1 MANLP
6 EIAQRS
12 DGWFAQRCGHLTAS
26 RIADMMARTQKG
38 WGASR
43 ANYAAQLIAERLTG
57 VAESGFTS
65 AAMQHGIDT
74 EAAARAAYGF
84 MQDVEVIEAPF
95 VLHPRLAWSGAS
107 PDGFV
112 GDDGLIEIKC
122 PNTSTHIATL
132 RGEMIPD
139 KYIKQMMWQ
148 MACTETEWC
157 DFASYDPRM
166 PDEMKLH
173 VRRVMRDD
181 DLIAEI
187 EAAAVVFLDEIAT
200 TVTELENLYRKAE

>member
-1 MANLP
+1 MI
-6 EIAQRS
+6 EQRTTE
-12 DGWFAQRCGHLTAS
+12 WFAQRCGHLTAS

-112 GDDGLIEIKC
+112 GDDGLVEIKC
-122 PNTSTHIATL
+122 PNTATHITTL
-132 RGEMIPD
+132 RDGEIPD
-139 KYIKQMMWQ
+139 KYIKQMQWQ
-148 MACTETEWC
+148 MACTERDWC
-157 DFASYDPRM
+157 DFVSFDPRM
-166 PDEMKLH
+166 PVEMQLH
-173 VRRVMRDD
+173 IQRVDRDN

-187 EAAAVVFLDEIAT
+187 ESAAIGFLDEIAA
-200 TVTELENLYRKAE
+200 TVAELEAIYRKVT

>member
-1 MANLP
+1 MI
-6 EIAQRS
+6 EQRTTE
-12 DGWFAQRCGHLTAS
+12 WFAQRCGHLTAS

-112 GDDGLIEIKC
+112 GDDGLVEIKC
-122 PNTSTHIATL
+122 PNTATHITTL
-132 RGEMIPD
+132 RGGEIPD
-139 KYIKQMMWQ
+139 KYIKQMQWQ
-148 MACTETEWC
+148 MACTERDWC
-157 DFASYDPRM
+157 DFVSFDPRM
-166 PDEMKLH
+166 PVEMQLH
-173 VRRVMRDD
+173 IQRVDRDN

-187 EAAAVVFLDEIAT
+187 ESAAIGFLDEIAA
-200 TVTELENLYRKAE
+200 TVAELEAIYRKVT

>member
-1 MANLP
+1 MI
-6 EIAQRS
+6 EQRTTE
-12 DGWFAQRCGHLTAS
+12 WFAQRCGHLTAS
-26 RIADMMARTQKG
+26 RISDMMARTQKG

-122 PNTSTHIATL
+122 PNTATHITTL
-132 RGEMIPD
+132 RGGEIPD
-139 KYIKQMMWQ
+139 KYIKQMQWQ
-148 MACTETEWC
+148 MACAEKDWC
-157 DFASYDPRM
+157 DFVSFDPRM
-166 PDEMKLH
+166 PVEMQLH
-173 VRRVMRDD
+173 IQRVDRDN

-187 EAAAVVFLDEIAT
+187 ESAAIGFLDEIAA
-200 TVTELENLYRKAE
+200 TVAELETIYRKVT

>member
-1 MANLP
+1 MI
-6 EIAQRS
+6 EQRTTE
-12 DGWFAQRCGHLTAS
+12 WFAQRCGHLTAS

-112 GDDGLIEIKC
+112 GDDGLVEIKC
-122 PNTSTHIATL
+122 PNTATHITTL
-132 RGEMIPD
+132 RGGEIPD
-139 KYIKQMMWQ
+139 KYIKQMQWQ
-148 MACTETEWC
+148 MACTERDWC
-157 DFASYDPRM
+157 DFVSFDPRM
-166 PDEMKLH
+166 PVEMQLH
-173 VRRVMRDD
+173 IQRVDRDN

-187 EAAAVVFLDEIAT
+187 ESAAIGFLTEILAT
-200 TVTELENLYRKAE
+200 VAELEAIYRKVT

>member
-1 MANLP
+1 MI
-6 EIAQRS
+6 EQRTTE
-12 DGWFAQRCGHLTAS
+12 WFAQRCGHLTAS

-84 MQDVEVIEAPF
+84 MKDVEVIEAPF

-107 PDGFV
+107 PDGFM

-122 PNTSTHIATL
+122 PNTATHITTL
-132 RGEMIPD
+132 RGGEIPD
-139 KYIKQMMWQ
+139 KYIKQMQWQ
-148 MACTETEWC
+148 MACAEKDWC
-157 DFASYDPRM
+157 DFVSFDPRM
-166 PDEMKLH
+166 PVEMQLH
-173 VRRVMRDD
+173 IQRVDRNN

-187 EAAAVVFLDEIAT
+187 ESAAIGFLDEIAA
-200 TVTELENLYRKAE
+200 TVAELETIYRKAV

>member
-1 MANLP
+1 
-6 EIAQRS
+6 
-12 DGWFAQRCGHLTAS
+12 
-26 RIADMMARTQKG
+26 MMARTQKG

-112 GDDGLIEIKC
+112 GDDGLVEIKC
-122 PNTSTHIATL
+122 PNTATHITTL
-132 RGEMIPD
+132 RGGEIPD
-139 KYIKQMMWQ
+139 KYIKQMQWQ
-148 MACTETEWC
+148 MACTERDWC
-157 DFASYDPRM
+157 DFVSFDPRM
-166 PDEMKLH
+166 PVEMQLH
-173 VRRVMRDD
+173 IQRVDRDN

-187 EAAAVVFLDEIAT
+187 ESAAIGFLTEILAT
-200 TVTELENLYRKAE
+200 VAELEAIYRKVT

>member
-1 MANLP
+1 MI
-6 EIAQRS
+6 EQRTTE
-12 DGWFAQRCGHLTAS
+12 WFAQRCGHLTAS

-84 MQDVEVIEAPF
+84 MQDVEVVEAPF

-122 PNTSTHIATL
+122 PNTATHITTL
-132 RGEMIPD
+132 RGGEIPD
-139 KYIKQMMWQ
+139 KYIKQMQWQ
-148 MACTETEWC
+148 MACTERDWC
-157 DFASYDPRM
+157 DFVSFDPRM
-166 PDEMKLH
+166 PVEMQLH
-173 VRRVMRDD
+173 IQRVDRDN

-187 EAAAVVFLDEIAT
+187 ESAAIGFLDEIAA
-200 TVTELENLYRKAE
+200 TVAELETIYRKAV

>member
-1 MANLP
+1 MI
-6 EIAQRS
+6 EQRTTE
-12 DGWFAQRCGHLTAS
+12 WFAQRCGHLTAS

-84 MQDVEVIEAPF
+84 MQDVEVVEAPF

-112 GDDGLIEIKC
+112 GDDGLVEIKC
-122 PNTSTHIATL
+122 PNTATHITTL
-132 RGEMIPD
+132 RGGEIPD
-139 KYIKQMMWQ
+139 KYIKQMQWQ
-148 MACTETEWC
+148 MACTEKDWC
-157 DFASYDPRM
+157 DFVSFDPRM
-166 PDEMKLH
+166 PVEMQLH
-173 VRRVMRDD
+173 IQRVDRDN

-187 EAAAVVFLDEIAT
+187 ESAAIGFLDEIAA
-200 TVTELENLYRKAE
+200 TVAELEAIYRKAV

>member
-1 MANLP
+1 MI
-6 EIAQRS
+6 EQRTTE
-12 DGWFAQRCGHLTAS
+12 WFAQRCGHLTAS

-84 MQDVEVIEAPF
+84 MQDVEVVEAPF

-112 GDDGLIEIKC
+112 GDDGLVEIKC
-122 PNTSTHIATL
+122 PNTATHITTL
-132 RGEMIPD
+132 RGGEIPD
-139 KYIKQMMWQ
+139 KYIKQMQWQ
-148 MACTETEWC
+148 MACTGRNWC
-157 DFASYDPRM
+157 DFVSFDPRM
-166 PDEMKLH
+166 PVEMQLH
-173 VRRVMRDD
+173 IQRVDRDN

-187 EAAAVVFLDEIAT
+187 ESAAIGFLDEIAA
-200 TVTELENLYRKAE
+200 TVAELEAIYRKAV

>member
-1 MANLP
+1 MI
-6 EIAQRS
+6 EQRTTE
-12 DGWFAQRCGHLTAS
+12 WFAQRCGHLTAS

-112 GDDGLIEIKC
+112 GDDGLVEIKC
-122 PNTSTHIATL
+122 PNTATHITTL
-132 RGEMIPD
+132 RGGEIPD
-139 KYIKQMMWQ
+139 KYIKQMQWQ
-148 MACTETEWC
+148 MACTERDWC
-157 DFASYDPRM
+157 DFVSFDPRM
-166 PDEMKLH
+166 PVEMQLH
-173 VRRVMRDD
+173 IQRVDRDN

-187 EAAAVVFLDEIAT
+187 ESAAIGFLDEIAT
-200 TVTELENLYRKAE
+200 TVAELEAIYRKAV

>member
-1 MANLP
+1 MI
-6 EIAQRS
+6 EQRTTE
-12 DGWFAQRCGHLTAS
+12 WFAQRCGHLTAS

-95 VLHPRLAWSGAS
+95 VPHPRLAWSGAS

-112 GDDGLIEIKC
+112 GDDGLVEIKC
-122 PNTSTHIATL
+122 PNTATHITTL
-132 RGEMIPD
+132 RGGEIPD
-139 KYIKQMMWQ
+139 KYIKQMQWQ
-148 MACTETEWC
+148 MACTEKDWC
-157 DFASYDPRM
+157 DFVSFDPRM
-166 PDEMKLH
+166 PVEMQLH
-173 VRRVMRDD
+173 IQRVDRDN

-187 EAAAVVFLDEIAT
+187 ESAAIGFLDEIAA
-200 TVTELENLYRKAE
+200 TVAELEAIYRKAV

>member
-1 MANLP
+1 MI
-6 EIAQRS
+6 EQRTTE
-12 DGWFAQRCGHLTAS
+12 WFAQRCGHLTAS

-84 MQDVEVIEAPF
+84 MQDVEVVEAPF

-112 GDDGLIEIKC
+112 GDDGLVEIKC
-122 PNTSTHIATL
+122 PNTATHIATL
-132 RGEMIPD
+132 RGGEIPD
-139 KYIKQMMWQ
+139 KYIKQMQWQ
-148 MACTETEWC
+148 MACTERDWC
-157 DFASYDPRM
+157 DFVSFDPRM
-166 PDEMKLH
+166 PVEMQLH
-173 VRRVMRDD
+173 IQRVDRDN

-187 EAAAVVFLDEIAT
+187 ESAAIGFLTEILAT
-200 TVTELENLYRKAE
+200 VAELEAIYRKVT

>member
-1 MANLP
+1 MI
-6 EIAQRS
+6 EQRTTE
-12 DGWFAQRCGHLTAS
+12 WFAQRCGHLTAS

-74 EAAARAAYGF
+74 EAAARAAYSF
-84 MQDVEVIEAPF
+84 MKDVEVVEAPF

-122 PNTSTHIATL
+122 PNTATHITTL
-132 RGEMIPD
+132 RGGEIPD
-139 KYIKQMMWQ
+139 KYIKQMQWQ
-148 MACTETEWC
+148 MACTERDWC
-157 DFASYDPRM
+157 DFVSFDPRM
-166 PDEMKLH
+166 PVEMQLH
-173 VRRVMRDD
+173 IQRVDRDN

-187 EAAAVVFLDEIAT
+187 ESAAIGFLDEIAT
-200 TVTELENLYRKAE
+200 TVAELETIYRKAV

>member
-1 MANLP
+1 MI
-6 EIAQRS
+6 EQRTTE
-12 DGWFAQRCGHLTAS
+12 WFAQRCGHLTAS
-26 RIADMMARTQKG
+26 RISDMMARTQKG

-84 MQDVEVIEAPF
+84 MQDVEVVEAPF

-112 GDDGLIEIKC
+112 SDDGLIEIKC
-122 PNTSTHIATL
+122 PNTATHITTL
-132 RGEMIPD
+132 RGGEIPD
-139 KYIKQMMWQ
+139 KYIKQMQWQ
-148 MACTETEWC
+148 MACTERDWC
-157 DFASYDPRM
+157 DFVSFDPRM
-166 PDEMKLH
+166 PVEMQLH
-173 VRRVMRDD
+173 IQRVDRDN

-187 EAAAVVFLDEIAT
+187 ESAAIGFLTEILAT
-200 TVTELENLYRKAE
+200 VAELEAIYRKVT

>member
-1 MANLP
+1 MI
-6 EIAQRS
+6 EQRTTE
-12 DGWFAQRCGHLTAS
+12 WFAQRCGHLTAS

-112 GDDGLIEIKC
+112 GDDGLVEIKC
-122 PNTSTHIATL
+122 PNTATHITTL
-132 RGEMIPD
+132 RGGEIPD
-139 KYIKQMMWQ
+139 KYIKQMQWQ
-148 MACTETEWC
+148 MACTERDWC
-157 DFASYDPRM
+157 DFVSFDPRM
-166 PDEMKLH
+166 PVEMQLH
-173 VRRVMRDD
+173 IQRVGRDN

-187 EAAAVVFLDEIAT
+187 ESAAIGFLDEIAE
-200 TVTELENLYRKAE
+200 TVAELEAIYRKAV

>member
-1 MANLP
+1 MI
-6 EIAQRS
+6 EQRS
-12 DGWFAQRCGHLTAS
+12 LEWFAQRCGHLTAS

-112 GDDGLIEIKC
+112 GDTGLIEIKC
-122 PNTSTHIATL
+122 PNTATHITTL
-132 RGEMIPD
+132 RGGEIPD
-139 KYIKQMMWQ
+139 KYIKQMQWQ
-148 MACTETEWC
+148 MACAEKDWC
-157 DFASYDPRM
+157 DFVSFDPRM
-166 PDEMKLH
+166 PVEMQLH
-173 VRRVMRDD
+173 IQRVDRDN

-187 EAAAVVFLDEIAT
+187 ESAAIGFLDEIAA
-200 TVTELENLYRKAE
+200 TVAELEAIYRKVT

>member
-1 MANLP
+1 MI
-6 EIAQRS
+6 EQRTTE
-12 DGWFAQRCGHLTAS
+12 WFAQRCGHLTAS

-112 GDDGLIEIKC
+112 GDDGLVEIKC
-122 PNTSTHIATL
+122 PNTATHITTL
-132 RGEMIPD
+132 RGGEIPD
-139 KYIKQMMWQ
+139 KYIKQMQWQ
-148 MACTETEWC
+148 MACTERDWC
-157 DFASYDPRM
+157 DFVSFDPRM
-166 PDEMKLH
+166 PVEMQLH
-173 VRRVMRDD
+173 IQRVDRDN

-187 EAAAVVFLDEIAT
+187 ESAAIGFLDEIAA
-200 TVTELENLYRKAE
+200 TVAELETIYRKVT

>member
-1 MANLP
+1 MI
-6 EIAQRS
+6 EQRTTE
-12 DGWFAQRCGHLTAS
+12 WFAQRCGHLTAS

-84 MQDVEVIEAPF
+84 MQDVEVVEAPF

-112 GDDGLIEIKC
+112 GDDGLVEIKC
-122 PNTSTHIATL
+122 PNTATHITTL
-132 RGEMIPD
+132 RGGEIPD
-139 KYIKQMMWQ
+139 KYIKQMQWQ
-148 MACTETEWC
+148 MACTERDWC
-157 DFASYDPRM
+157 DFVSFDPRM
-166 PDEMKLH
+166 PVEMQLH
-173 VRRVMRDD
+173 IQRVDRDN

-187 EAAAVVFLDEIAT
+187 ESAAIGFLDEIAA
-200 TVTELENLYRKAE
+200 TVAELEAIYRKVT

>member
-1 MANLP
+1 MI
-6 EIAQRS
+6 EQRTTE
-12 DGWFAQRCGHLTAS
+12 WFAQRCGHLTAS

-112 GDDGLIEIKC
+112 GDDGLVEIKC
-122 PNTSTHIATL
+122 PNTATHITTL
-132 RGEMIPD
+132 RGGEIPD
-139 KYIKQMMWQ
+139 KYIKQMQWQ
-148 MACTETEWC
+148 MACTERDWC
-157 DFASYDPRM
+157 DFVSFDPRM
-166 PDEMKLH
+166 PVEMQLH
-173 VRRVMRDD
+173 IQRVDRDN

-187 EAAAVVFLDEIAT
+187 ESAAIGFLDEIAA
-200 TVTELENLYRKAE
+200 TVAELEAIYRKAV

>member
-1 MANLP
+1 MI
-6 EIAQRS
+6 EQRTTE
-12 DGWFAQRCGHLTAS
+12 WFAQRCGHLTAS

-43 ANYAAQLIAERLTG
+43 ANYAAQLIAERLTS

-122 PNTSTHIATL
+122 PNTATHITTL
-132 RGEMIPD
+132 RGGEIPD
-139 KYIKQMMWQ
+139 KYIKQMQWQ
-148 MACTETEWC
+148 MACAEKDWC
-157 DFASYDPRM
+157 DFVSFDPRM
-166 PDEMKLH
+166 PVEMQLH
-173 VRRVMRDD
+173 IQRIDRDN

-187 EAAAVVFLDEIAT
+187 ESAAIGFLDEIAA
-200 TVTELENLYRKAE
+200 TVAELEAIYRKAV

>member
-1 MANLP
+1 MI
-6 EIAQRS
+6 EQRTTE
-12 DGWFAQRCGHLTAS
+12 WFAQRCGHLTAS

-84 MQDVEVIEAPF
+84 MQDVEVVESPF

-112 GDDGLIEIKC
+112 GDDGLVEIKC
-122 PNTSTHIATL
+122 PNTATHITTL
-132 RGEMIPD
+132 RGGEIPD
-139 KYIKQMMWQ
+139 KYIKQMQWQ
-148 MACTETEWC
+148 MACTERDWC
-157 DFASYDPRM
+157 DFVSFDPRM
-166 PDEMKLH
+166 PVEMQLH
-173 VRRVMRDD
+173 IQRVDRDN

-187 EAAAVVFLDEIAT
+187 ESAAIGFLDEIAA
-200 TVTELENLYRKAE
+200 TVAELEAIYRKVT

>member
-1 MANLP
+1 MI
-6 EIAQRS
+6 EQRTTE
-12 DGWFAQRCGHLTAS
+12 WFEQRCGHLTAS

-112 GDDGLIEIKC
+112 GDDGLVEIKC
-122 PNTSTHIATL
+122 PNTATHITTL
-132 RGEMIPD
+132 RGGEIPD
-139 KYIKQMMWQ
+139 KYIKQMQWQ
-148 MACTETEWC
+148 MACTGRNWC
-157 DFASYDPRM
+157 DFVSFDPRM
-166 PDEMKLH
+166 PVEMQLH
-173 VRRVMRDD
+173 IQRVNRDN

-187 EAAAVVFLDEIAT
+187 ESAAIGFLDEIAA
-200 TVTELENLYRKAE
+200 TVAELEAIYRKVT

>member
-1 MANLP
+1 MI
-6 EIAQRS
+6 EQRTTE
-12 DGWFAQRCGHLTAS
+12 WFAQRCGHLTAS

-122 PNTSTHIATL
+122 PNTATHITTL
-132 RGEMIPD
+132 RGGEIPD
-139 KYIKQMMWQ
+139 KYIKQMQWQ
-148 MACTETEWC
+148 MACTERDWC
-157 DFASYDPRM
+157 DFVSFDPRM
-166 PDEMKLH
+166 PVEMQLH
-173 VRRVMRDD
+173 IQRVDRDN

-187 EAAAVVFLDEIAT
+187 ESAAIGFLTEILAT
-200 TVTELENLYRKAE
+200 VAELETIYRKAV

>member
-1 MANLP
+1 MI
-6 EIAQRS
+6 EQRTTE
-12 DGWFAQRCGHLTAS
+12 WFAQRCGHLTAS

-122 PNTSTHIATL
+122 PNTATHIITL
-132 RGEMIPD
+132 RGGEIPD
-139 KYIKQMMWQ
+139 KYIKQMQWQ
-148 MACTETEWC
+148 MACTERDWC
-157 DFASYDPRM
+157 DFVSFDPRM
-166 PDEMKLH
+166 PVEMQLH
-173 VRRVMRDD
+173 IQRVDRDN

-187 EAAAVVFLDEIAT
+187 ESAAIGFLDEIAA
-200 TVTELENLYRKAE
+200 TVAELEAIYRKVT

>member
-1 MANLP
+1 MI
-6 EIAQRS
+6 EQRTTE
-12 DGWFAQRCGHLTAS
+12 WFAQRCGHLTAS

-122 PNTSTHIATL
+122 PNTATHITTL
-132 RGEMIPD
+132 RGGEIPD
-139 KYIKQMMWQ
+139 KYIKQMQWQ
-148 MACTETEWC
+148 MACTGRNWC
-157 DFASYDPRM
+157 DFVSFDPRM
-166 PDEMKLH
+166 PVEMQLH
-173 VRRVMRDD
+173 IQRVDRDN

-187 EAAAVVFLDEIAT
+187 ESAAIGFLDEIAA
-200 TVTELENLYRKAE
+200 TVAELEAIYRKVT

>member
-1 MANLP
+1 MI
-6 EIAQRS
+6 EQRTTE
-12 DGWFAQRCGHLTAS
+12 WFAQRCGHLTAS

-122 PNTSTHIATL
+122 PNTATHIITL
-132 RGEMIPD
+132 RGGEIPD
-139 KYIKQMMWQ
+139 KYIKQMQWQ
-148 MACTETEWC
+148 MACAEKDWC
-157 DFASYDPRM
+157 DFVSFDPRM
-166 PDEMKLH
+166 PVEMQLH
-173 VRRVMRDD
+173 IQRVDRDN

-187 EAAAVVFLDEIAT
+187 ESAAIGFLDEIAA
-200 TVTELENLYRKAE
+200 TVAELEAIYRKVT

>member
-1 MANLP
+1 MI
-6 EIAQRS
+6 EQRTTE
-12 DGWFAQRCGHLTAS
+12 WFAQRCGHLTAS

-112 GDDGLIEIKC
+112 GDDGLVEIKC
-122 PNTSTHIATL
+122 PNTATHITTL
-132 RGEMIPD
+132 RGGEIPD
-139 KYIKQMMWQ
+139 KYIKQMQWQ
-148 MACTETEWC
+148 MACTERDWC
-157 DFASYDPRM
+157 DFVSFDPRM
-166 PDEMKLH
+166 PVEMQLH
-173 VRRVMRDD
+173 IQRVDRDN

-187 EAAAVVFLDEIAT
+187 ESAAIGFLDEIAA
-200 TVTELENLYRKAE
+200 TVAELETIYRKAV